1 MKKLF
6 VLLLMCCI
14 GCGENKENQENP
26 ASAGQEI
33 ARDSINPQD
42 TKAPEKAFLC
52 FFATDNEVQARNLR
66 DSIILNLELTGEVVT
81 GNLNWIPAEKDSRR
95 GVIQATK
102 TGDEVKGNYAFTQ
115 EGVQDTVFI
124 EIQLQKASA
133 VVTTLSE
140 NGEEMTMQVER
151 VDCL

>member
-1 MKKLF
+1 MKKF
-6 VLLLMCCI
+6 IVLLLMCCI
-14 GCGENKENQENP
+14 GCGENKENKENTDP
-26 ASAGQEI
+26 AGAEVV
-33 ARDSINPQD
+33 RDSINAPD
-42 TKAPEKAFLC
+42 PKTPEKAFLC
-52 FFATDNEVQARNLR
+52 FFATQNEVQAQNLR

-81 GNLNWIPAEKDSRR
+81 GNFNWIPAEKDSRR

-124 EIQLQKASA
+124 EIQLQKTSA

-140 NGEEMTMQVER
+140 NGEEMSMQVER